1 MLTDRNINE
10 NKYKHI
16 LNVWKQIEMKTMK
29 DCHDLYIKCDVLL
42 LADVFEKFRNNTL
55 NNYGLCP
62 SQWQMTKTELEL
74 IIPDLEMYIFFK
86 KGTRG
91 AIYYISFLYF

>member
-62 SQWQMTKTELEL
+62 SQ
-74 IIPDLEMYIFFK
+74 
-86 KGTRG
+86 
-91 AIYYISFLYF
+91 

>member
-16 LNVWKQIEMKTMK
+16 LNVRKQIEMKTMK
-29 DCHDLYIKCDVLL
+29 DCHDLYTRCDVLL
-42 LADVFEKFRNNTL
+42 LAVVFEKFRDNTL

-62 SQWQMTKTELEL
+62 SQ
-74 IIPDLEMYIFFK
+74 
-86 KGTRG
+86 
-91 AIYYISFLYF
+91 